1 MASPGHR
8 SEGTNQ
14 HTIYQLGS
22 YQPYASDVLIRMWQA
37 EADCRSQKR
46 RLSSL
51 LCPLTRK
58 GPLTGD
64 SSGTHGMD
72 VRLVYTRPIYLHTAA
87 LGVRGQISQPEL
99 SALIFLLTRIIRSC
113 PQTLKVPVTAPRPQ
127 HCPAPNQGHPGHA
140 FLSQLRLV
148 SPGISP
154 GSTPSPLSPTP
165 AVLTSPWPH
174 PQVTPSL
181 LTRRQCSP
189 VHRGT
194 RQCVGRSW
202 HRGGTDK
209 AAGSPCRGYQARR
222 VLHSA
227 SLGSQERTRR
237 RR

>member
-1 MASPGHR
+1 M
-8 SEGTNQ
+8 
-14 HTIYQLGS
+14 IYQLGS
-22 YQPYASDVLIRMWQA
+22 YQPYASDVLIRMCQA
-37 EADCRSQKR
+37 EADCRSQER

-87 LGVRGQISQPEL
+87 LEVRGQISQPEL
-99 SALIFLLTRIIRSC
+99 SALILLLTRIIRSC

-148 SPGISP
+148 SPGS
-154 GSTPSPLSPTP
+154 SPSPFSPIP

-189 VHRGT
+189 VRRGT

-209 AAGSPCRGYQARR
+209 AAGSPCRGYRARR

-227 SLGSQERTRR
+227 SLGSQGRTRR